1 MAVALLALFVALD
14 GPATAARII
23 DGKHIK
29 RNSVTSKQIRN
40 GSLGTSDLS
49 RKARASLRKTPDHS
63 IGSRHLQGRAVTGD
77 KLADGAVDGR
87 VIADGSITGFDLAPG
102 LIGAGQLAPGAVTAS
117 KLAGS
122 AVGAD
127 AIADG
132 TLTTADVGDFSG
144 AVQIRF
150 TSFAANACQ
159 SNSGDTPIVPEPTA
173 PGGGALINDDVI
185 IVTPPPGWPDQLI
198 TTGNPGAGNTLRIIV
213 CNPTSSAISVPAPFL
228 PPNPPPTFR
237 YLGIDQP

>member
-49 RKARASLRKTPDHS
+49 RRARASLRKTPDHS

-102 LIGAGQLAPGAVTAS
+102 LIGPGQLAPGAVTAS

-132 TLTTADVGDFSG
+132 TLTTADIGDFSG
-144 AVQIRF
+144 SVTIDFKPFGINDCQTAEVNPVP
-150 TSFAANACQ
+150 TSN
-159 SNSGDTPIVPEPTA
+159 
-173 PGGGALINDDVI
+173 GGAQINDDVI
-185 IVTPPPGWPDQLI
+185 LVTPQAGFSDVITVSGTPGV
-198 TTGNPGAGNTLRIIV
+198 NNTLRIIACRV
-213 CNPTSSAISVPAPFL
+213 GKDTRPDRNPTDPID
-228 PPNPPPTFR
+228 PPPAQFF